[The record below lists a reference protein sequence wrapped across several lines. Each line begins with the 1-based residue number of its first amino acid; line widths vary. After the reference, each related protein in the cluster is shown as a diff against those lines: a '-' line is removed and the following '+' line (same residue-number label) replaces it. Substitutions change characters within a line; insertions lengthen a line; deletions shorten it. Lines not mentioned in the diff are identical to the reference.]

1 MVSNFEL
8 LRDHVTRILTDTD
21 VEIGS
26 PTGVGNVVTVTPR
39 SAVTEAH
46 VAKITGEYRDNLQI
60 VKNEHYSDAT
70 RFAFEVVD
78 SSPLL

>member
-8 LRDHVTRILTDTD
+8 LRDHVTRILKDTD

-39 SAVTEAH
+39 SAVTKAH
-46 VAKITGEYRDNLQI
+46 VEYITGKYRDNLRI
-60 VKNEHYSDAT
+60 VKNEHYSDST
-70 RFAFEVVD
+70 RFAFEIVD